1 MMETEMLNVNLNVKC
16 IIGRETKSNQLPSSN
31 ILASLYAKDTLDK
44 ALVAKVLLS

>member
-16 IIGRETKSNQLPSSN
+16 IIGGETKSNQLPSSN
-31 ILASLYAKDTLDK
+31 ILASLDAKDTLDK